1 MIDNFLR
8 RTCLKNELIFS
19 KFTPLTINLLSNLL
33 IIKISIFY
41 LQFNISLQ
49 DLKDIADETKRA
61 FESATGEKSN
71 LINLPLN
78 VEISLKTEEGYD
90 MLLEVW
96 TLTIAPE
103 SNSPTIRSSHHV
115 YNSFGVLLKSVI
127 CVSRATPAY
136 KLSRRQK
143 TESYKIDH
151 TISAGK
157 LLDLNRLGK

>member
-1 MIDNFLR
+1 MF
-8 RTCLKNELIFS
+8 
-19 KFTPLTINLLSNLL
+19 P
-33 IIKISIFY
+33 Y
-41 LQFNISLQ
+41 LQFNISIHDQ
-49 DLKDIADETKRA
+49 KDIADQTKQA
-61 FESATGEKSN
+61 LESVTTEKN
-71 LINLPLN
+71 HLPNFPLN

-103 SNSPTIRSSHHV
+103 SNSPAIRASHHV
-115 YNSFGVLLKSVI
+115 YNSFGILLKSVI

-157 LLDLNRLGK
+157 QLDLNRLGKFQL